1 MIVDSKADVQR
12 RLMAVQG
19 ELPKKANSRAGA
31 GWWMDGAGAWR
42 PPEEWP
48 EDTPPFAGWE
58 RDDEGVWSG
67 PEPLDA
73 PRTRSAAASADEA
86 RPADEKKKRLSRQ
99 ARADRRAMLTVVG
112 ALSGAA
118 LLLIV
123 ALVLI
128 TQAGASGTGEVV
140 ADEAEVIY
148 AAEDGQAVLARRRA
162 LAVEAPGIARE
173 QLDGL
178 NRRDQGND
186 EATFAGFDAG
196 LWVPEATDCLDV
208 SERVLASRSAV
219 AVTWADQLECV
230 ADGGLWN
237 DRYLGS
243 TFDSVIDVQV
253 LPIVPVENVQLSGG
267 ADWTLDTRQAYLAD
281 IEHPPTLHIVAA
293 EGGHNPRAQGPDAWR
308 PSNRNTWCAYAV
320 DWVAVKARW
329 ELTVTDAE
337 AAALDDMLQTCGEPE
352 SAGADPNSMSENSV
366 APASIA
372 FG

>member
-1 MIVDSKADVQR
+1 
-12 RLMAVQG
+12 
-19 ELPKKANSRAGA
+19 
-31 GWWMDGAGAWR
+31 MDGAGVWR

-67 PEPLDA
+67 PEPLDE
-73 PRTRSAAASADEA
+73 PRTRSAAASAGEA

-140 ADEAEVIY
+140 ADEPEVIY

-178 NRRDQGND
+178 NRRDQGNN

-219 AVTWADQLECV
+219 PVTWADQLECV

-281 IEHPPTLHIVAA
+281 IEHPPTLHVVAA

>member
-1 MIVDSKADVQR
+1 
-12 RLMAVQG
+12 MAVQE
-19 ELPKKANSRAGA
+19 ELPRKRVGRAGA
-31 GWWMDGAGAWR
+31 GWWMDGSGAWR

-48 EDTPPFAGWE
+48 EDTPPMEGWR
-58 RDDEGVWSG
+58 RDRNGQWFPPAISS
-67 PEPLDA
+67 EPD
-73 PRTRSAAASADEA
+73 PKAAEA
-86 RPADEKKKRLSRQ
+86 KEAKRQVAAEKKKRLSRQ
-99 ARADRRAMLTVVG
+99 ARADRRAMLTVIG
-112 ALSGAA
+112 ALGGAA
-118 LLLIV
+118 MLLIV
-123 ALVLI
+123 ALILI
-128 TQAGASGTGEVV
+128 TQAGASGTGEVES
-140 ADEAEVIY
+140 AEAEVIFE
-148 AAEDGQAVLARRRA
+148 AESDQAVLARRRA
-162 LAVEAPGIARE
+162 LAEGAPAIAE
-173 QLDGL
+173 ELLADLD
-178 NRRDQGND
+178 RRDRSDD
-186 EATFAGFDAG
+186 ETATPVDPGD
-196 LWVPEATDCLDV
+196 WVAASADCRDV
-208 SERVLASRSAV
+208 SEQVLVARSAV
-219 AVTWADQLECV
+219 PITWADQLECV
-230 ADGGLWN
+230 VDGGLWT

-243 TFDSVIDVQV
+243 NLESIIEVEVEP
-253 LPIVPVENVQLSGG
+253 LVPVENVHLSGG